1 MNNFWS
7 ALRLFLLM
15 TALTGLAYPF
25 LVTGYAKLLFPKRS
39 QGELLVVKDK
49 AVGARNLA
57 QKFTSEKYFWPR
69 PSAGDY
75 TTLPSGG
82 SNLGPTSGVLK
93 NAVEERR
100 KNLSKTSSMTIPVEL
115 LFASGSGLDPD
126 ITPMAAYFQVERV
139 AKARGLTG
147 EKGARLLIQLID
159 DQTKSPTWG
168 FIGRPTI
175 NVLLLNIA
183 LDELKH
189 EG

>member
-1 MNNFWS
+1 MNIFS
-7 ALRLFLLM
+7 IALRLFLLM
-15 TALTGLAYPF
+15 TALTGLAYPL

-49 AVGARNLA
+49 AVGAKNLA

-75 TTLPSGG
+75 ITLPSGG
-82 SNLGPTSGVLK
+82 SNLGPTSAALK
-93 NAVEERR
+93 KVVAERQ
-100 KNLSKTSSMTIPVEL
+100 KKLIKTSSTAVPSEL

-126 ITPMAAYFQVERV
+126 ITPIAAYFQVERV
-139 AKARGLTG
+139 AKARGLAG
-147 EKGARLLIQLID
+147 VKGTHLLIQLIED
-159 DQTKSPTWG
+159 NTIPPRWG

-183 LDELKH
+183 LDELKQD
-189 EG
+189 G